1 MNYGG
6 QRAHAPPPFFQPEVF
21 FFQFFQN
28 MLKNIRRIIFSNSF
42 QVKCAPDTK
51 KKLFDPTL
59 ALCDYSLGWN
69 QVQKIFVKL
78 TNVEFFFCF
87 GSAAL
92 SLLFDSVKF
101 GVLLQFLSPSGL
113 FLVKGSV
120 SKKSLGPNFVDNK
133 LWFWK
138 YSSNFLFF
146 ILATFGTSFALFRWC
161 SHLKYDFFRSFV
173 RSSRCPFVPS
183 FSILL

>member
-1 MNYGG
+1 M
-6 QRAHAPPPFFQPEVF
+6 PPTP
-21 FFQFFQN
+21 
-28 MLKNIRRIIFSNSF
+28 
-42 QVKCAPDTK
+42 K

-78 TNVEFFFCF
+78 TNVDFFFF

-113 FLVKGSV
+113 FLVKGSG

-161 SHLKYDFFRSFV
+161 SHLKYDFFRLCSVRSFVLPDV
-173 RSSRCPFVPS
+173 RSSRVFLYYCNGHFTYPMKLYS
-183 FSILL
+183 WKKDLEN